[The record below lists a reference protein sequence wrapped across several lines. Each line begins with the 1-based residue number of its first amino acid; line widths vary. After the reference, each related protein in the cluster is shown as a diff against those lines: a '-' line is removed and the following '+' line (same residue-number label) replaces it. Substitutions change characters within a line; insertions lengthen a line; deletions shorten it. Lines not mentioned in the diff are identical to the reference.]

1 MVEFTDEQLHDI
13 NVIIST
19 ISKLSKEYSLNSDD
33 YTEIFFILNL
43 INLLNKYLYNEN
55 IKITN
60 KINRIINKLSIRQN
74 QKGGANNDVL
84 LAFAKKLIKKD
95 IQEEENE
102 DENEEEK

>member
-13 NVIIST
+13 NVIINT

-43 INLLNKYLYNEN
+43 INSLNKYLYTEN

-74 QKGGANNDVL
+74 QKGGADNDVL
-84 LAFAKKLIKKD
+84 LDFAKELIRKGIPD
-95 IQEEENE
+95 NE
-102 DENEEEK
+102 DEDEDE